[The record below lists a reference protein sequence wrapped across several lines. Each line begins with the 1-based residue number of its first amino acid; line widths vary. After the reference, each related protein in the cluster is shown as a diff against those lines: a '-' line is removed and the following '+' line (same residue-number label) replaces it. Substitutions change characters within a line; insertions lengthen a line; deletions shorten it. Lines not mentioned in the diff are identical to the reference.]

1 MFSSLGTE
9 EKVIPVE
16 PFGNVSFRELK
27 NIPMVE
33 LKILLFEKNHF
44 FAI

>member
-1 MFSSLGTE
+1 MFSSLGTD

-16 PFGNVSFRELK
+16 PFGNVSFRKLK

-33 LKILLFEKNHF
+33 LKNTFI
-44 FAI
+44 